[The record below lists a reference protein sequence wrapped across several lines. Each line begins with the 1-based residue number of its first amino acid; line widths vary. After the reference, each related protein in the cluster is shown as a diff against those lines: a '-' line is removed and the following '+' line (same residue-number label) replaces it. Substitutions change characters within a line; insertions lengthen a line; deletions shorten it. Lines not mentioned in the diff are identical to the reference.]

1 TETLPLNVVG
11 PITVGRDPSCHVVL
25 NSPEVSRRHLTIEAL
40 PNGLFM
46 VTDSSA
52 NGTTI
57 GTQKVRQQS
66 IQVPA
71 GVPMRVGPYLVRLM
85 GGSGV
90 VVGGGGVPAA
100 SSHVPGASGISPI
113 PQSMGVGLGGGLHG
127 GMSPPASP
135 SGGYAGQASVG
146 VGLQQA
152 PPLASPYVSHSPMVG
167 ANAQSMGGAA
177 APMPHV
183 GGAPPS
189 AQPSPGVGMGSYP
202 PPGTPTSAF
211 QPPLVHPAAQPQAVG
226 PGVTLQAQSPPPSL
240 AGVGPAQVQGQSV
253 AVSPRVNVPFAPPA
267 QPGAGAPSVAHR
279 TEPPAHGSKPA
290 SSDSPYDVSGTA
302 MVPVEMRKRIHRM
315 LLENLDLAS
324 LDRNKM
330 DEKVM
335 RPKVRAALRRIV
347 TDLANELPAGT
358 DHAAL
363 IDEITDEALGLGPL
377 ERLLAD
383 DLVSEIMV
391 VDPYTIYV
399 ERRGK
404 ISKTALRFTDDEAVR
419 AVIERIVT
427 PLGRRIDESTPLV
440 DARLKDGSRVNAVI
454 KPLAIKG
461 SCITIRKFS
470 KTPLTLQ
477 DLVRFGSMT
486 EQMAKFLVRSVKA
499 RKNIVISGGT
509 GSGKTTLLNVLSAAI
524 PEDERIVTIEDAAEL
539 QLKQPHVVSLE
550 TRPAN
555 MEGKGEYTIRDL
567 VKNALRMRPDRIIV
581 GECRGGEALD
591 MLQAM
596 NTGHEGSMTTTHA
609 NSPRE
614 AISRLETLALMSGLD
629 LPARAI
635 REQIANAV
643 DLIIQQTRLSDGTRK
658 VTSISEV
665 VGINDDGEVELHEI
679 FAFVRTGTG
688 PKGEVIGEHRATGYL
703 PSFIDELIVKGLV
716 TDGDYL

>member
-1 TETLPLNVVG
+1 MALSLSIELQDGTVESLTVDVAG
-11 PITVGRDPSCHVVL
+11 PVTIGRDPTCHVVL
-25 NSPEVSRRHLTIEAL
+25 PSPDVSRRHLSIEPL
-40 PNGLFM
+40 PNGLFV

-52 NGTTI
+52 NGTMV
-57 GTQKVRQQS
+57 GNQRVRQQGV
-66 IQVPA
+66 QVPA
-71 GVPMRVGPYLVRLM
+71 NVPMRVGPYIVRPVL
-85 GGSGV
+85 S
-90 VVGGGGVPAA
+90 
-100 SSHVPGASGISPI
+100 PGQQVAG
-113 PQSMGVGLGGGLHG
+113 PQ
-127 GMSPPASP
+127 MSPPPAQAP
-135 SGGYAGQASVG
+135 GPQAGFGGAVPPAQQGYGQQPQG
-146 VGLQQA
+146 YGQPPQGYGQPQQA
-152 PPLASPYVSHSPMVG
+152 FGQPPQGFQGYPQNQQGNPAATQAGVTQGVPPGPPAPPGQRG
-167 ANAQSMGGAA
+167 APRAPAPPGMPQGTGAA
-177 APMPHV
+177 AK
-183 GGAPPS
+183 
-189 AQPSPGVGMGSYP
+189 
-202 PPGTPTSAF
+202 
-211 QPPLVHPAAQPQAVG
+211 
-226 PGVTLQAQSPPPSL
+226 
-240 AGVGPAQVQGQSV
+240 PAQ
-253 AVSPRVNVPFAPPA
+253 
-267 QPGAGAPSVAHR
+267 
-279 TEPPAHGSKPA
+279 T
-290 SSDSPYDVSGTA
+290 SDSPYDQSGTA
-302 MVPVEMRKRIHRM
+302 MVPVEMRKRTHRL

-330 DEKVM
+330 DDKVM

-347 TDLANELPAGT
+347 TELANELPQGT

-377 ERLLAD
+377 ERLIAD

-404 ISKTALRFTDDEAVR
+404 IGKTALRFTDDEAVR

-461 SCITIRKFS
+461 SCITIRKFA

-477 DLVRFGSMT
+477 NLVGFGAMT
-486 EQMAKFLVRSVKA
+486 DQMAKFLMRAVKA
-499 RKNIVISGGT
+499 RKNTIISGGT
-509 GSGKTTLLNVLSAAI
+509 GSGKTTLLNVLSSSI

-555 MEGKGEYTIRDL
+555 MEGRGEYTIRDL

-591 MLQAM
+591 MMQAM

-614 AISRLETLALMSGLD
+614 AVSRLETLALMSGLD
-629 LPARAI
+629 LPVRAI
-635 REQIANAV
+635 REQLANAV
-643 DLIIQQTRLSDGTRK
+643 NLILQQTRFSDGSRR

-665 VGINDDGEVELHEI
+665 VGLDDDGEVEIHEI
-679 FAFVRTGTG
+679 FSFERTGTG
-688 PKGEVIGEHRATGYL
+688 PGGKVIGEHRASGYL
-703 PSFIDELIVKGLV
+703 PSFVDDFIVQGLV
-716 TDGDYL
+716 TDGDFI